1 MIKVWDSKDLEGI
14 GEGKD
19 WLRGRD
25 LNPRP
30 LGYEFKRWFIL
41 VHVVSSCS
49 GPYLRIVHPGSWW
62 FMLFLVLNPSE
73 MLAETTLSSAS
84 NQPGYSPESGSN
96 HERRAHASKAYPH
109 TVNHFPG

>member
-14 GEGKD
+14 GEGKG

-30 LGYEFKRWFIL
+30 LGYEFEDCFIL

-49 GPYLRIVHPGSWW
+49 GPALRIAHPGSSWL
-62 FMLFLVLNPSE
+62 MLVHVVSC
-73 MLAETTLSSAS
+73 S
-84 NQPGYSPESGSN
+84 
-96 HERRAHASKAYPH
+96 
-109 TVNHFPG
+109 